1 MRLFIILI
9 AGTLLLPFPGI
20 RFGQES
26 RAVILGRVT
35 DASGAGIVGAKVQVT
50 SLATGAELSSV
61 TGGDGDYQI
70 PYVIRID
77 VNQGGFN
84 QTTNVIPTLDNGQSF
99 IATLANPFPNGF
111 QLPPGS
117 SQGLSTFLGRAI
129 SFFNERQLN
138 PYIQRWSLSV
148 QQELPGRI
156 VAEVSYVGSRGTKL
170 GVQRNLNPIPRQYL
184 STKNECDQPVID
196 FLSAVVRNPFF
207 GLPEF
212 AGTPLASQNVA
223 RSQLLRPYPHF
234 GDINDTDPRPEEVI
248 SDQDFPH
255 RFVLNGIYELPFGKG
270 RKWLNDNK
278 WVDYAIGGWQLQG
291 WFEGQSGEALGFGNA
306 IVRAILPPIRNS
318 KRRSPGCGK
327 D

>member
-234 GDINDTDPRPEEVI
+234 GDITVTEPTGYSWWVWKNDSP
-248 SDQDFPH
+248 
-255 RFVLNGIYELPFGKG
+255 KG
-270 RKWLNDNK
+270 
-278 WVDYAIGGWQLQG
+278 
-291 WFEGQSGEALGFGNA
+291 
-306 IVRAILPPIRNS
+306 
-318 KRRSPGCGK
+318 
-327 D
+327 